1 MESLIK
7 ITTIP
12 ISYELKIN
20 EARLERRSGTA
31 ELEISRDQG
40 GMNIKSRPIK
50 VKLDTFEARNSYVP
64 TTSRAIAQAAQDGK
78 TAAYEATAN
87 FAKEGQLMLKTKI
100 GEGGE
105 TLNQIFAQRT
115 AAPTGEFQLDFIPKT
130 GANIN
135 WEDSSLL
142 IEYQMDKLNFDW
154 KIGKGEVQ
162 FVPGDIELS
171 VSQYPDVKIE
181 YMGDPIYVPPSAAAH
196 FTGEHVDV
204 TA

>member
-1 MESLIK
+1 MEPLIK

-20 EARLERRSGTA
+20 DARLERKSGTA
-31 ELEISRDQG
+31 DLEISRDKG
-40 GMNIKSRPIK
+40 GMHIKSKPIR

-64 TTSRAIAQAAQDGK
+64 TTKRAIAQAAQDGK
-78 TAAYEATAN
+78 TAAYEATAQ
-87 FAKEGQLMLKTKI
+87 FAREGQLMLKTKL

-105 TLNQIFAQRT
+105 ALNRIFAQRT
-115 AAPTGEFQLDFIPKT
+115 AMPTGEFQLDFIPKT

-154 KIGKGEVQ
+154 KIGQGNVE
-162 FVPGDIELS
+162 FIPGDIELS
-171 VSQYPDVKIE
+171 ISQYPDVKIE

-196 FTGEHVDV
+196 FTGEIVDV